1 MADAPAHIATIP
13 HPAPHRDRVALAE
26 LAFALAAPPL
36 AWAIQLV
43 VGYGVASHVCFS
55 GSAPNVSASFAWG
68 RAIPLL
74 LAVELVASLIAVS
87 GAAVALRL
95 WRATREEVEG
105 GAEEMVEA
113 GKGRT
118 RFLALWGLMTSVG
131 FLGAIMFSLIGLLV
145 VPLCG
150 Y

>member
-1 MADAPAHIATIP
+1 MPDAPAHITTIA

-26 LAFALAAPPL
+26 LSFALAAAPF
-36 AWAIQLV
+36 AWGIQLV
-43 VGYGVASHVCFS
+43 VGYGVTSRACFS
-55 GSAPNVSASFAWG
+55 GSAPHVSATVSGAS
-68 RAIPLL
+68 AVSLL
-74 LAVELVASLIAVS
+74 LAIETLALIIAAGGSVVAW
-87 GAAVALRL
+87 RL

-105 GAEEMVEA
+105 DTEEMIEA

-118 RFLALWGLMTSVG
+118 RFLSLWGLMTSVG
-131 FLGAIMFSLIGLLV
+131 FAGAILFSLVGPLV